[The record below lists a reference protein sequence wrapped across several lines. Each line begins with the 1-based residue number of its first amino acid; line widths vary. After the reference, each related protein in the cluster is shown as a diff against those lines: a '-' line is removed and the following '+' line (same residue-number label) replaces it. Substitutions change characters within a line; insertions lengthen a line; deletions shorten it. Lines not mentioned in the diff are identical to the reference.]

1 MRILMVCL
9 GNICRSP
16 IAHGVLEH
24 LTREK
29 GLNWVIDSAGTGN
42 WHIGEQPDKRSIAIA
57 KKFGVDLSNQRGR
70 QFDVSDFEKYDHIL
84 VMDYNNLNDVRT
96 LASSEEEQKKVSL
109 FLKDGIVPD
118 PYYDDD
124 QFEPVYL
131 MVEKRCKQ
139 IIEEFSSPI

>member
-24 LTREK
+24 LAREK
-29 GLNWVIDSAGTGN
+29 GLNWVIDSAGTGS

-84 VMDYNNLNDVRT
+84 VMDYNNLNDVKT

-139 IIEEFSSPI
+139 IIEEFSSLI

>member
-24 LTREK
+24 LAREK

-84 VMDYNNLNDVRT
+84 VMDYNNLNDVKT

>member
-24 LTREK
+24 LAREK
-29 GLNWVIDSAGTGN
+29 GLNWVIDSAGTGS

>member
-1 MRILMVCL
+1 MVCL

-24 LTREK
+24 LAREK

-84 VMDYNNLNDVRT
+84 VMDYNNLNDVKT

-139 IIEEFSSPI
+139 IIEEFSSLI

>member
-1 MRILMVCL
+1 MVCL

-24 LTREK
+24 LAREK
-29 GLNWVIDSAGTGN
+29 GLNWVIDSAGTGS

-84 VMDYNNLNDVRT
+84 VMDFNNLNDVKA
-96 LASSEEEQKKVSL
+96 LATTEEEHKKVSL

-139 IIEEFSSPI
+139 IIEEFSSLI

>member
-1 MRILMVCL
+1 MKILMVCL

-24 LTREK
+24 LAREK

>member
-1 MRILMVCL
+1 MVCL

-24 LTREK
+24 LAREK

-42 WHIGEQPDKRSIAIA
+42 WNIGEQPDKRSIAIA

-84 VMDYNNLNDVRT
+84 VMDYNNLNDVKT

-139 IIEEFSSPI
+139 IIEEFSSLI

>member
-1 MRILMVCL
+1 MKILMVCL

-24 LTREK
+24 LAREK

-131 MVEKRCKQ
+131 MVEKRCQQ

>member
-1 MRILMVCL
+1 MKILMVCL

-24 LTREK
+24 LAREK
-29 GLNWVIDSAGTGN
+29 GLNWVIDSAGTGS

>member
-1 MRILMVCL
+1 MKILMVCL

-24 LTREK
+24 LAREK

-84 VMDYNNLNDVRT
+84 VMDYNNLNDVKT

-124 QFEPVYL
+124 QFESVYL

>member
-1 MRILMVCL
+1 M
-9 GNICRSP
+9 
-16 IAHGVLEH
+16 
-24 LTREK
+24 
-29 GLNWVIDSAGTGN
+29 
-42 WHIGEQPDKRSIAIA
+42 
-57 KKFGVDLSNQRGR
+57 
-70 QFDVSDFEKYDHIL
+70 
-84 VMDYNNLNDVRT
+84 NDVKT